1 LTFFETSTEK
11 REVALKTMLSTVLR
25 DKRKI
30 EETIDELDQ
39 YKKEALEKTWIQ
51 VNR

>member
-1 LTFFETSTEK
+1 
-11 REVALKTMLSTVLR
+11 MLNTVLR

-30 EETIDELDQ
+30 EDTIAELDQ
-39 YKKEALEKTWIQ
+39 YKKEALEKTWAQ